1 MTERTEDVV
10 REVIRQCGGA
20 SVDPELVDLV
30 VRCVVLDVADFYQE
44 HKTVGESQLPALV
57 QMAAEL
63 IMAGGPLLETLRM
76 QQVFHHSQQMFQ
88 ESDPIQERVSS
99 RMVTPHQLAT
109 KSPLPTLEVLVD
121 RVLAFAGEF
130 STFGMTE
137 ASKQRD
143 TITKLVEHALA
154 TILDPAEWEEME
166 YDERKVKL
174 LDLCN
179 AALGATL
186 WSVLRQA
193 PLLHSGGEGGEDGE
207 DEPEFSEEPRSPG
220 RLNIDISK

>member
-1 MTERTEDVV
+1 M
-10 REVIRQCGGA
+10 C
-20 SVDPELVDLV
+20 
-30 VRCVVLDVADFYQE
+30 
-44 HKTVGESQLPALV
+44 
-57 QMAAEL
+57 
-63 IMAGGPLLETLRM
+63 
-76 QQVFHHSQQMFQ
+76 
-88 ESDPIQERVSS
+88 
-99 RMVTPHQLAT
+99 LA
-109 KSPLPTLEVLVD
+109 VLVD

-143 TITKLVEHALA
+143 TITKLCGLPSSQSLSLSLSLSMCTRCSPYPCSLQGWDGFFPCYMWLLCSRDHVRCDGVALGHRVEHALA